1 MREMSYGAGARPHVS
16 LPWDLFATV
25 NSPSHFHLCLFM
37 HLGLLILFMRS
48 PDPQGNPMCELSVPN
63 TGGYKASCGGPHGK
77 TTTPIKTHTRLWCRA
92 SALQFCG
99 KSCSQGL
106 SPPALQAS
114 CAPRNRVSAS
124 LTQVPPLKRLYWQ
137 PWLRHLHHLLLKDL
151 DQVTFLPSA
160 SYLSTSSPLFCL
172 LLLPWVPKRE
182 ETFGLMLLGHEI
194 ISHLHMCHLTTCLSE
209 GENGILR
216 SQCPLPCLLPAL
228 SP

>member
-48 PDPQGNPMCELSVPN
+48 PDPQGNPTCELSVPN

-99 KSCSQGL
+99 GNCSRGCTSSFPLAMLIFFCIPGSGTSILRPSYFQL
-106 SPPALQAS
+106 PP
-114 CAPRNRVSAS
+114 PI
-124 LTQVPPLKRLYWQ
+124 PPLLQ
-137 PWLRHLHHLLLKDL
+137 
-151 DQVTFLPSA
+151 
-160 SYLSTSSPLFCL
+160 
-172 LLLPWVPKRE
+172 RE
-182 ETFGLMLLGHEI
+182 GMWTGYH
-194 ISHLHMCHLTTCLSE
+194 
-209 GENGILR
+209 
-216 SQCPLPCLLPAL
+216 
-228 SP
+228 